1 MTIVEV
7 VGGQAGSLNLNFFFR
22 STPDGSRQV
31 VYQAGKTIAF
41 CKFTEL
47 MQWQRSRL
55 VESLTKSENSV

>member
-41 CKFTEL
+41 CNRIK
-47 MQWQRSRL
+47 QWQHQS
-55 VESLTKSENSV
+55 